1 MDTVLILIRQVL
13 QMFLLVGLGYMLFR
27 TKKIT
32 GEGSRTLANILIYL
46 VLPCVI
52 INSFRIERT
61 QEHVMGLL
69 ISAGVAAVLLAL
81 SLAVSH
87 LFFRKDAIANF
98 ASSFSNPGFFG
109 IPLITAS
116 LGGEA
121 IFYVAFFIAFLNILQ
136 WTYGVS
142 LLTGQKVTAGFQPK
156 KLVKAPFFIAT
167 AVGLVLF
174 ATGLQLPDILSGCL
188 TSVAGLNTPLSMF
201 TIGVYLAHT
210 DLKKMVRRTSLY
222 RIHLSRLAVIPLIS
236 LLLLTLLPADLY
248 RMKLALL
255 LAISCPSGANVAV
268 YAQLHNKDYT
278 YAVEAVV
285 TSTLLSILSIPGI
298 VALSN
303 LLW

>member
-1 MDTVLILIRQVL
+1 MDTVMILVRQVL
-13 QMFLLVGLGYMLFR
+13 QMFLLVGLGYLLFR
-27 TKKIT
+27 AKKISE
-32 GEGSRTLANILIYL
+32 EGSRTLANILIYL

-61 QEHVMGLL
+61 PEHVTGIL
-69 ISAGVAAVLLAL
+69 ISAGVAAALLGL
-81 SLAVSH
+81 CLAVSH
-87 LFFRKDAIANF
+87 VFFKKDPIANF

-116 LGGEA
+116 LGEGA
-121 IFYVAFFIAFLNILQ
+121 VFYVAFFIAFLNILQ

-142 LLTGQKVTAGFQPK
+142 LLTGRPVTAGFQPK
-156 KLVKAPFFIAT
+156 KLVRAPFFIAT
-167 AVGLVLF
+167 AAGLLLF
-174 ATGLQLPDILSGCL
+174 ASGLKLPPILSGCL

-210 DLKKMVRRTSLY
+210 DLKKMVRRTALY
-222 RIHLSRLAVIPLIS
+222 RIHLSRLVVIPLIS
-236 LLLLTLLPADLY
+236 LALLSLLPGNLY
-248 RMKLALL
+248 QMKLALL
-255 LAISCPSGANVAV
+255 LAISCPTGANVAV
-268 YAQLHNKDYT
+268 YAQLHNRDYT

-298 VALSN
+298 AALSS